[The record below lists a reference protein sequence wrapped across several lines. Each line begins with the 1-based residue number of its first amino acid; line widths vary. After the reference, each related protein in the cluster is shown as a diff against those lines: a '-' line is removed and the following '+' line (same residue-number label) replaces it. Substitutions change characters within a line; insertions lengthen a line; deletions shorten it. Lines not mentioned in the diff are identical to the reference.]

1 MSIKRA
7 SVIQFILLLTL
18 VAPRAL
24 CAQADD
30 KVQAF
35 ASSTNDETAKNYT
48 HAIQIMKTIS
58 EKYRS
63 DYLITLRLGWLHYLA
78 KDFESSIRYY
88 QEAGK
93 ISDNSIESL
102 LGITYPYA
110 ELKKWDQIH
119 DIYSTI
125 LSKDKFNYT
134 ANLRLGQI
142 YYNRANYVLAKKYF
156 AVLYEE
162 YPSDYETNLY
172 LGWTFYYLGARSKAQ
187 FHFVN
192 AMSMNGSDT
201 SALKG
206 WGLTK

>member
-1 MSIKRA
+1 MSITRI
-7 SVIQFILLLTL
+7 SGMLFLLLWVL
-18 VAPRAL
+18 GPAPAL
-24 CAQADD
+24 CAQTDE

-35 ASSTNDETAKNYT
+35 AASTNEETAKNYT
-48 HAIQIMKTIS
+48 NAIQIMKTIN
-58 EKYRS
+58 EKYHS
-63 DYLITLRLGWLHYLA
+63 DYLISLRLGWLHYLS
-78 KDFESSIRYY
+78 KDYESSIRYY
-88 QEAGK
+88 QEAEK

-110 ELKKWDQIH
+110 ELKKWDQIQ
-119 DIYSTI
+119 DVYNTI
-125 LSKDKFNYT
+125 LSKDKLNYA

-156 AVLYEE
+156 TVLYEQF
-162 YPSDYETNLY
+162 PSDYETNLY
-172 LGWTFYYLGARSKAQ
+172 LGWTYYYLGARSKAQ